1 MKVQL
6 PTLAPT
12 AANPNS
18 RGPRLP
24 CPQLKLK
31 AKAPSYNA
39 SEKQSFGCSVL
50 GFPSNTKRSHV
61 SIGSVVKPGKVKVM
75 DGFIWSDHKP
85 VWFQHLEQSGK
96 SPEEL
101 RELFCI
107 QLDSYNLMTLLL
119 LSSVV
124 PTATGIC
131 ADIGWDEDGWPVDK
145 LKFFCLIFSFI
156 YSGLLI
162 LHFCMSH
169 ILHLL
174 VSGVSPANY
183 PVFMR
188 ACGCDFLSE
197 IGVAY
202 VVILYLFA
210 PWMFSCMAV
219 LLGRSA
225 NWIIWASSFGVVLLS
240 WIFQASFTFPLLG
253 RHDDGSR
260 PRVADTAYNS
270 SRLLLRLVL
279 HSGLLHQDR
288 APLDPSLPRDA
299 LLEQMAELSLEE
311 IEHRA
316 RASDDRICL
325 HFSHIQTLHQSF
337 FSFCTA
343 DRQSHEESQQLM
355 SLPSICTLSPE

>member
-1 MKVQL
+1 MPSPGTVHWGRAFVRRQL
-6 PTLAPT
+6 VHDCWHDKLDFFQGAVADFGTDSRESEQPFAAAPVR
-12 AANPNS
+12 AANA
-18 RGPRLP
+18 RGKGTFIQRFG
-24 CPQLKLK
+24 K
-31 AKAPSYNA
+31 AVLWLQCCWISVSYKKGYVGTVA
-39 SEKQSFGCSVL
+39 
-50 GFPSNTKRSHV
+50 
-61 SIGSVVKPGKVKVM
+61 KPGEVKLM

-225 NWIIWASSFGVVLLS
+225 NWIIWASSFGVVILS
-240 WIFQASFTFPLLG
+240 WIFQASLTFPLLG

-299 LLEQMAELSLEE
+299 LLEQIAEISLEE

-316 RASDDRICL
+316 RASEDRLCL
-325 HFSHIQTLHQSF
+325 QLCISFSSV
-337 FSFCTA
+337 SA
-343 DRQSHEESQQLM
+343 
-355 SLPSICTLSPE
+355 